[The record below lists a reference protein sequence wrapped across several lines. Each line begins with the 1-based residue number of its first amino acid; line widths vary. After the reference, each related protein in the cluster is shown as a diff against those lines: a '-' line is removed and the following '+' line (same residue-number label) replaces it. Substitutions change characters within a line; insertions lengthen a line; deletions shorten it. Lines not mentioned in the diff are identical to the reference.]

1 MILSNHTQIFVKQRR
16 ELAELFGFE
25 TRNKYEIYDS
35 QKNVI
40 GYAAEQ
46 QKGFLGFLLRQ
57 LLGHWRSFELHFFD
71 AQRQQI
77 LVSKHP
83 FRWIFQ
89 EFEIVNQQGVT
100 IGSVKQRFGILKK
113 KFDVHNQ
120 RGDVIYEMRSGFFQ
134 FWTFP
139 FFDRQGHMAAL
150 IQKKWSGALKEIFMD
165 ADNFNV
171 EFKNANLSENER
183 LIILVC
189 SVFTDLQYFERKAN

>member
-1 MILSNHTQIFVKQRR
+1 MILSNHTQIFVKQKR

-25 TRNKYEIYDS
+25 TRNKYEIYDR
-35 QKNVI
+35 QKTVI

-46 QKGFLGFLLRQ
+46 QKGFLGFFLRQ

-83 FRWIFQ
+83 FRWFFQ

-100 IGSVKQRFGILKK
+100 IGTVKQRFGLLKK

-120 RGDVIYEMRSGFFQ
+120 QGEVIYEMRSGFFQ

-139 FFDRQGHMAAL
+139 FFDRNQQMAAL
-150 IQKKWSGALKEIFMD
+150 IQKKWSGALKEIFLD
-165 ADNFNV
+165 ADNFSV
-171 EFKNANLSENER
+171 EFKSSALSENER
-183 LIILVC
+183 LIILAC
-189 SVFTDLQYFERKAN
+189 SIFTDLQYFERKSQ

>member
-1 MILSNHTQIFVKQRR
+1 MILSNYTQIFVKQRR

-25 TRNKYEIYDS
+25 TRNKYEIYDN

-40 GYAAEQ
+40 GFAAEQ
-46 QKGFLGFLLRQ
+46 QKGFLGILLRQ

-120 RGDVIYEMRSGFFQ
+120 QGDVIYEMRSGFFQ

-150 IQKKWSGALKEIFMD
+150 IQKKWSGGLKEIFMD
-165 ADNFNV
+165 ADNFNI
-171 EFKNANLSENER
+171 EFKNAGLSENDR

>member
-120 RGDVIYEMRSGFFQ
+120 HGDVIYEMRSGFFQ

>member
-16 ELAELFGFE
+16 ELVELFGFE
-25 TRNKYEIYDS
+25 TRNKYEIYDN

-40 GYAAEQ
+40 GFAAEQ
-46 QKGFLGFLLRQ
+46 QKGFLGILLRQ

-100 IGSVKQRFGILKK
+100 IGYVKQRFGILKK

-165 ADNFNV
+165 TDNFNI

>member
-25 TRNKYEIYDS
+25 TRNKYEIYDN

-40 GYAAEQ
+40 GFAAEQ
-46 QKGFLGFLLRQ
+46 QKGFLGLLLRQ

-113 KFDVHNQ
+113 KFDVHNAH
-120 RGDVIYEMRSGFFQ
+120 GDVIYEMRSGFFQ

-165 ADNFNV
+165 ADNFNI
-171 EFKNANLSENER
+171 EFKSGSLSENDR

-189 SVFTDLQYFERKAN
+189 SVFTDLQYFEHKAN

>member
-1 MILSNHTQIFVKQRR
+1 MILSNHSQIFVKQRR
-16 ELAELFGFE
+16 ELVELFGFE
-25 TRNKYEIYDS
+25 TRNKYEIYDN

-40 GYAAEQ
+40 GFAAEQ
-46 QKGFLGFLLRQ
+46 QKGFLGILLRQ

-120 RGDVIYEMRSGFFQ
+120 QGDVIYEMRSGFFQ

-165 ADNFNV
+165 TDNFNI
-171 EFKNANLSENER
+171 EFKNANLSENDR

-189 SVFTDLQYFERKAN
+189 SVFTDLQYFEHKAN

>member
-1 MILSNHTQIFVKQRR
+1 MILSNHIQIFVKQKR

-25 TRNKYEIYDS
+25 TRNKYEIYDT

-57 LLGHWRSFELHFFD
+57 LLGHWRSFELHFFN

-100 IGSVKQRFGILKK
+100 IGAVKQRFGILRK

-120 RGDVIYEMRSGFFQ
+120 HGDVIYEMRSGFFQ

-139 FFDRQGHMAAL
+139 FFDRQGQMAAL

-165 ADNFNV
+165 ADNFNI
-171 EFKNANLSENER
+171 EFKSGSLSENER